1 MVSQQL
7 LDYIKQ
13 QSSLGK
19 GKEELTQSLLKNGWQ
34 LPDIEQAF
42 ATIAN
47 PSAVPTPV
55 GGNLPKARQILNE
68 AWEIYKNRFK
78 TLILIRLVPLL
89 ATLGFGLIFGVGFI
103 GTSKISS
110 QNLNLGLGGLA
121 VMLVALIIL
130 IYISLWSTVAQ
141 LMAIKNQAE
150 DIGFKEAFQ
159 RSQGMIGIFFATGLL
174 VGLAV
179 LGGFI
184 LLIVPGII
192 FCLWFSQTPYI
203 VMEENLANTSALKRS
218 KYYIKGRMSEV
229 FGKFFYI
236 GIITL
241 GLTILFGL
249 IPFLG
254 NVFSLFWT
262 PLVTVYCYQLY
273 RHLKATR
280 P

>member
-19 GKEELTQSLLKNGWQ
+19 GREELTQSLLQNGWQ

-47 PSAVPTPV
+47 PSAAPTPV

-68 AWEIYKNRFK
+68 AWGIYKNRFK

-141 LMAIKNQAE
+141 LMAIKNQTE
-150 DIGFKEAFQ
+150 DIGFKEAFK

-218 KYYIKGRMSEV
+218 KYYIKGRMGEV

>member
-203 VMEENLANTSALKRS
+203 IMEENLANTSALKRS